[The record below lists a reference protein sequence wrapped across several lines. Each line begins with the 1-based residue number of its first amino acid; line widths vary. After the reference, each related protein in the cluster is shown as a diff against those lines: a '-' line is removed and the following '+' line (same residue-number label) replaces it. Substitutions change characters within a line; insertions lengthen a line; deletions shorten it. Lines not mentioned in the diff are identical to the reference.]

1 MTIMRGD
8 PGIDDLDLATA
19 ALREWQ
25 SDAAPVQLHPGD
37 IGWFRRFGAPA
48 AAAAVRT
55 WSRDGRVLAVG
66 LLDGARLLRL
76 TTAPDAR
83 QDEELARRLVAD
95 LTAPDQGVL
104 PSGAVSVEAPDDAL
118 VQDLLGEAGWGLDD
132 PFAPLVRD
140 LADPVDPAP
149 VEDTG
154 VRVEVVG
161 PEQVSERTAVH
172 RAAFGG
178 PTFVD
183 ERWHDMAAGPP
194 YADARCL
201 LARDAAGTPVGATTV
216 WSAGPGR
223 PGLIEPLGVHPD
235 QRGQGY
241 GRAIT
246 VAAAA
251 TLRELGSS
259 SAVVITESS
268 RTPAVATYRSAGFE
282 QLPDWYDRRRPA

>member
-1 MTIMRGD
+1 MTITRGD
-8 PGIDDLDLATA
+8 RGVDDLNRAA
-19 ALREWQ
+19 SALRDWQ

-37 IGWFRRFGAPA
+37 IGWFWRFGTTA

-55 WSRDGRVLAVG
+55 WSRDEQVLAVG

-83 QDEELARRLVAD
+83 DDEDLAHRLVAD
-95 LTAPDQGVL
+95 LAAPEQGVL
-104 PSGAVSVEAPDDAL
+104 PGGAVSVEAPDDAL
-118 VQDLLGEAGWGLDD
+118 VQDLLGETGWGLDD

-140 LADPVDPAP
+140 LTDPVGTGP
-149 VEDTG
+149 VEDAG

-183 ERWHDMAAGPP
+183 ERWHDMAAGPL

-201 LARDAAGTPVGATTV
+201 LGRDAAGTAVGATTV

-235 QRGQGY
+235 ERGHGY

-259 SAVVITESS
+259 SALVVTESS
-268 RTPAVATYRSAGFE
+268 RAPAVATYRSAGFE
-282 QLPDWYDRRRPA
+282 QLPDWYDRVRTA